1 MFFIAKY
8 SIVAIVFYMIMSGL
22 FTIDFSN
29 ENVSVGFNYMTVSE
43 RIIEDISSLVNL

>member
-29 ENVSVGFNYMTVSE
+29 ENVSVGFNY
-43 RIIEDISSLVNL
+43 IPLVNVLSKMYPLS